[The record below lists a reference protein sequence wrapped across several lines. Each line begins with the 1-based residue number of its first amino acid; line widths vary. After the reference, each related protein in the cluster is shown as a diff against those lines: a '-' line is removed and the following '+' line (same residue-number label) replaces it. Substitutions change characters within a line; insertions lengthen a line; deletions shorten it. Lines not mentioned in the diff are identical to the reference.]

1 MPSRDI
7 YNQIYLATSITGKKK
22 IKKNKNPTKTPHKKQ
37 QYEPLSSNDTNEI
50 LSLLVIR
57 HTSYIKDL

>member
-7 YNQIYLATSITGKKK
+7 YNQTYLATFITGNKKSKKK
-22 IKKNKNPTKTPHKKQ
+22 PTKKTHKKQ

-57 HTSYIKDL
+57 HTSYIKNL